1 MDKYLIKSGAS
12 QTEDKQRNKRKYK
25 DDYFEF
31 GFIAI
36 ETEDP
41 QIPSRLY
48 PFCVVCKKKL
58 ANEALVPSKLK
69 RHLKTS
75 HLEVKNKSREY
86 FENLAAQQNKTAKQF
101 LNNMKMPE
109 KELITL
115 RLIFFVKATVYQK
128 NVGPFF

>member
-41 QIPSRLY
+41 QIPSR
-48 PFCVVCKKKL
+48 PHSV
-58 ANEALVPSKLK
+58 
-69 RHLKTS
+69 
-75 HLEVKNKSREY
+75 
-86 FENLAAQQNKTAKQF
+86 
-101 LNNMKMPE
+101 
-109 KELITL
+109 
-115 RLIFFVKATVYQK
+115 
-128 NVGPFF
+128 